1 MGRKQKSLQTSH
13 KLYKPLGRFNRNP
26 GRLITLSF
34 LAVILTGALLL
45 TMPFSS
51 RDGQTTPFLAAL
63 FTATSAT
70 CVTGLT
76 IYDTWSHFSMIG
88 QGIIICLIQIGGL
101 GLLTLTGF
109 FYSLIRRKVG
119 LRTAQLTQESISADT
134 RSNTQ
139 SLLRMVMI
147 VTFTTELIG
156 CLLMLPMLVPEYGNY
171 GIFMA
176 VFLSIS
182 AYCNAGF
189 DLFGFLKPGAS
200 LIPVQDN
207 FPLLAVISAL
217 IICGG
222 LGFIVWQDVLHYR
235 RSRRLH
241 FHTRT
246 VLLSTAVL
254 LVSGT
259 LLTLL
264 MEWGNP
270 ATLGNMGVGEKFA
283 HAFFQSV
290 TCRTAGFMSFDQT
303 AMYDVT
309 KIVSVLL
316 MFIGAAPGSTGGGI
330 KLTTALILFMTV
342 ISVIRGEEDTTV
354 IRRRIDKSIVYRSLA
369 VAFLAACMVMFTTLV
384 LLVTS
389 DVSTV
394 DALYEAVSAFGT
406 VGLSVGVTNETNWI
420 GHLALIFTMFFGRIG
435 PVAFALSLSMRPK
448 SPASRLRQEPEG
460 KIWVA

>member
-1 MGRKQKSLQTSH
+1 M
-13 KLYKPLGRFNRNP
+13 
-26 GRLITLSF
+26 
-34 LAVILTGALLL
+34 
-45 TMPFSS
+45 
-51 RDGQTTPFLAAL
+51 
-63 FTATSAT
+63 
-70 CVTGLT
+70 TGLT

-119 LRTAQLTQESISADT
+119 LRTAQLTQESISARHPLQYPKPAADGHD
-134 RSNTQ
+134 RNLYDRADRLSADAADA
-139 SLLRMVMI
+139 
-147 VTFTTELIG
+147 
-156 CLLMLPMLVPEYGNY
+156 VPEYGNY

-270 ATLGNMGVGEKFA
+270 ATLGNMGIGREI
-283 HAFFQSV
+283 
-290 TCRTAGFMSFDQT
+290 RPR
-303 AMYDVT
+303 
-309 KIVSVLL
+309 LL
-316 MFIGAAPGSTGGGI
+316 P
-330 KLTTALILFMTV
+330 V
-342 ISVIRGEEDTTV
+342 
-354 IRRRIDKSIVYRSLA
+354 
-369 VAFLAACMVMFTTLV
+369 
-384 LLVTS
+384 
-389 DVSTV
+389 
-394 DALYEAVSAFGT
+394 
-406 VGLSVGVTNETNWI
+406 
-420 GHLALIFTMFFGRIG
+420 GHLPYRRFHVI
-435 PVAFALSLSMRPK
+435 
-448 SPASRLRQEPEG
+448 
-460 KIWVA
+460 

>member
-207 FPLLAVISAL
+207 FPLLTVISAL

-270 ATLGNMGVGEKFA
+270 ATLGNMGIGEKFA

-342 ISVIRGEEDTTV
+342 VSVIRGEEDTTV

-420 GHLALIFTMFFGRIG
+420 GQLTLIFTMFFGRIG

>member
-1 MGRKQKSLQTSH
+1 M
-13 KLYKPLGRFNRNP
+13 
-26 GRLITLSF
+26 
-34 LAVILTGALLL
+34 
-45 TMPFSS
+45 
-51 RDGQTTPFLAAL
+51 
-63 FTATSAT
+63 
-70 CVTGLT
+70 TGLT

-88 QGIIICLIQIGGL
+88 QGVIVCLIQIGGL

-109 FYSLIRRKVG
+109 FYSLMRRKVG

-139 SLLRMVMI
+139 SLLRMVI
-147 VTFTTELIG
+147 VVTFTTELIG

-189 DLFGFLKPGAS
+189 DLFGFLDPGAS

-207 FPLLAVISAL
+207 YPLLAVISAL

-222 LGFIVWQDVLHYR
+222 LGFIVWQDVLVYR
-235 RSRRLH
+235 RNRRLH

-246 VLLSTAVL
+246 VLLMTAIL
-254 LVSGT
+254 LLSGT
-259 LLTLL
+259 LLFAL
-264 MEWGNP
+264 MEWSNP
-270 ATLGNMGVGEKFA
+270 ATLGDMSIGEKFA

-303 AMYDVT
+303 AMYDVS
-309 KIVSVLL
+309 KIVSVVL

-342 ISVIRGEEDTTV
+342 VSVTRGEEDTIV
-354 IRRRIDKSIVYRSLA
+354 MKRRIDKSVVYRSLA
-369 VAFLAACMVMFTTLV
+369 VAFLAACMVLFTTLV

-389 DVSTV
+389 EVSTV
-394 DALYEAVSAFGT
+394 DALYETVSAFGT
-406 VGLSVGVTNETNWI
+406 VGLSVGVTTETNWI
-420 GHLALIFTMFFGRIG
+420 GQLALIFTMFFGRIG

-460 KIWVA
+460 KVWVA

>member
-1 MGRKQKSLQTSH
+1 MGWKQKSLQNSH
-13 KLYKPLGRFNRNP
+13 KLYQSPGRFNRNP

-34 LAVILTGALLL
+34 LVVILTGTLLL
-45 TMPFSS
+45 MMPFSS
-51 RDGQTTPFLAAL
+51 WDGQVTPFLAAL

-88 QGIIICLIQIGGL
+88 QGVIVCLIQIGGL

-109 FYSLIRRKVG
+109 FYSLMRRKVG

-139 SLLRMVMI
+139 SLLRMVI
-147 VTFTTELIG
+147 VVTFTTELIG

-189 DLFGFLKPGAS
+189 DLFGFLDPGAS

-207 FPLLAVISAL
+207 YPLLAVISAL

-222 LGFIVWQDVLHYR
+222 LGFIVWQDVLVYR
-235 RSRRLH
+235 RNRRLH

-246 VLLSTAVL
+246 VLLTTAIL
-254 LVSGT
+254 LLSGT
-259 LLTLL
+259 LLFAL
-264 MEWGNP
+264 MEWSNP
-270 ATLGNMGVGEKFA
+270 ATLGDMSIGEKFA

-303 AMYDVT
+303 AMYDVS
-309 KIVSVLL
+309 KIVSVVL

-342 ISVIRGEEDTTV
+342 VSVTRGEEDTIV
-354 IRRRIDKSIVYRSLA
+354 MKRRIDKSVVYRSLA
-369 VAFLAACMVMFTTLV
+369 VAFLAACMVLFTTLV

-389 DVSTV
+389 EVSTV

-406 VGLSVGVTNETNWI
+406 VGLSVGVTTETNWI
-420 GHLALIFTMFFGRIG
+420 GQLALIFTMFFGRIG

-460 KIWVA
+460 KVWVA

>member
-147 VTFTTELIG
+147 VTFPTELIG

-270 ATLGNMGVGEKFA
+270 ATLGNMGIGVKFA

-330 KLTTALILFMTV
+330 KTTTFFALMQEVKAVFTKRRPDAFHRTLP
-342 ISVIRGEEDTTV
+342 EDTLSKAAV
-354 IRRRIDKSIVYRSLA
+354 VSLLSMLVVCA
-369 VAFLAACMVMFTTLV
+369 GTFLLCV
-384 LLVTS
+384 LEPELSFVQ
-389 DVSTV
+389 
-394 DALYEAVSAFGT
+394 LLFEEVSAFGT
-406 VGLSVGVTNETNWI
+406 VGLSTGITPGLSVAAKLV
-420 GHLALIFTMFFGRIG
+420 LILTMFVGRLGAFTLVSIWINRDEPNIRYTEESITIG
-435 PVAFALSLSMRPK
+435 
-448 SPASRLRQEPEG
+448 
-460 KIWVA
+460 